1 MSSKTSEPEFSFEA
15 MSTKS
20 FIPGERL
27 NSSET
32 LYEACEDVFLVY
44 LDFVGGS
51 SISSSDFSLFRT
63 LTRNF
68 ETRFLEDMR
77 FLNVLDPDELT
88 RATSYIPEIIQF
100 IEKII
105 DNGFAY
111 STSDGSIYFNIDKFA
126 NAGNHY
132 AKLEP
137 WNRHNKHLQ
146 RDGEGSLSKNTTAK
160 ASKNDFALWNAS
172 RAGEPSWPGPW
183 GNGRP
188 GWHIECSAMASATL
202 GSQIDIHSGG
212 IDLAFPH
219 HDNELPQGEAYWG
232 ETQWVNYFLHMG
244 HLSIHG
250 SKMSKSL
257 KNFTAIGGALAKGTW
272 TSRSVRI
279 VFLLGRW
286 REGIEITTDMVNAAR
301 SWEAKLDNFFLKARN
316 IAVLQKTIPEEQ
328 SDNDDSLTRHLISA
342 QEKVFIALCSSF
354 DTPAAMNAISELVSN
369 YNSIEPLELNCIVFS
384 GGC

>member
-1 MSSKTSEPEFSFEA
+1 MSSKTSEPELSFET

-20 FIPGERL
+20 FIPGGRL
-27 NSSET
+27 NSSEI

-51 SISSSDFSLFRT
+51 SISSSDYSLFRT

-68 ETRFLEDMR
+68 ETRFLEDMWC
-77 FLNVLDPDELT
+77 LNVLDPDELT
-88 RATSYIPEIIQF
+88 RVTSYIPEIIQF

-111 STSDGSIYFNIDKFA
+111 STLDGSIYFNIDKFE

-160 ASKNDFALWNAS
+160 ASKNDFALWEAS
-172 RAGEPSWPGPW
+172 RPGEPSWPSPW

-188 GWHIECSAMASATL
+188 GWHIECSAMASAKL

-219 HDNELPQGEAYWG
+219 HDNELPQSEAY
-232 ETQWVNYFLHMG
+232 
-244 HLSIHG
+244 
-250 SKMSKSL
+250 
-257 KNFTAIGGALAKGTW
+257 
-272 TSRSVRI
+272 
-279 VFLLGRW
+279 
-286 REGIEITTDMVNAAR
+286 
-301 SWEAKLDNFFLKARN
+301 
-316 IAVLQKTIPEEQ
+316 
-328 SDNDDSLTRHLISA
+328 
-342 QEKVFIALCSSF
+342 
-354 DTPAAMNAISELVSN
+354 
-369 YNSIEPLELNCIVFS
+369 
-384 GGC
+384 